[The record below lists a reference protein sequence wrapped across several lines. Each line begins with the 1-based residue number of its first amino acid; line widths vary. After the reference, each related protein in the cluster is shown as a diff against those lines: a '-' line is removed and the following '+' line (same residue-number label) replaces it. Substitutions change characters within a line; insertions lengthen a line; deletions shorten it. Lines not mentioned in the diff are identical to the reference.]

1 MEPVSLVASIVTI
14 VVTAFQTA
22 SALSDA
28 VNTVRD
34 APQEI
39 SSCATEISC
48 LAITLQSLGDVM
60 NSNPTLY
67 KQDLVRVVST
77 CVGQFELQQR
87 KVKDIVKGCE
97 RRRGRLRW
105 ALKKGRVKTILLELQ
120 GLKSTLNMTLH
131 TLTLAREQQ
140 KEKE

>member
-1 MEPVSLVASIVTI
+1 MEPVSFVASIVTI
-14 VVTAFQTA
+14 VFAAAQTA
-22 SALSDA
+22 STLSD
-28 VNTVRD
+28 VVSTVRD

-48 LAITLQSLGDVM
+48 VAATLQSLGDIM
-60 NSNPTLY
+60 NSNPKLY

-77 CVGQFELQQR
+77 CVGQFELQQS
-87 KVKDIVKGCE
+87 KVKDIVERCAKG
-97 RRRGRLRW
+97 GRLRW
-105 ALKKGRVKTILLELQ
+105 LRKKGRVRTIFLELQ
-120 GLKSTLNMTLH
+120 GLKSTLCMTLL